1 MKFLNA
7 ASQESLSPEKF
18 DDGTADYEANLHTG
32 VENLYFTIKKAGSQ
46 LGTTVDIQYYIYLF
60 DYPEVIT
67 ETEVF
72 TVTYIN
78 GTELSNQNDING
90 TELSNQNDI
99 NGTELSNQ
107 NDEQIFY
114 ERPKIMPSWLKGLT
128 DIRIVLGEDDRDLRY
143 PMGEAISAYG
153 DQMLVVC
160 HFGSLQDFVKYNS
173 SKNEILIFISQLGV
187 TNIGYHNIIVN
198 ATYTSKTG

>member
-46 LGTTVDIQYYIYLF
+46 LGTTVDIQYYIYLI
-60 DYPEVIT
+60 DYPEVVT

-72 TVTYIN
+72 TVSYIN
-78 GTELSNQNDING
+78 GTELSNQNDEKNI
-90 TELSNQNDI
+90 
-99 NGTELSNQ
+99 
-107 NDEQIFY
+107 Y

-173 SKNEILIFISQLGV
+173 SKNEILIFVSQLGV
-187 TNIGYHNIIVN
+187 TNIGHHNIIVN
-198 ATYTSKTG
+198 AAYTSKTG